1 MDRYRRRLEIV
12 PDTSKLK
19 LQHLFTTPTIE
30 HVWSDADQLNDDLR
44 AVILR
49 KEHESPGENRSN
61 VGGWHSVGNFDQ
73 WGGEPGQELIRRIGE
88 LVNTATG
95 RYYELYGGKEPIRW
109 RITTWANVSRRG
121 DYNRGHVHPGCTW
134 SGVYYVDA
142 GDAQANDKDSGLL
155 VLVHPV
161 GAATMTFFPGLT
173 PDYHAFKPISGL
185 MVAFPSY
192 LSHEVQPYRGDRP
205 RISIAF
211 NIKREPFDQEGTA

>member
-1 MDRYRRRLEIV
+1 MS
-12 PDTSKLK
+12 DTSSLN
-19 LQHLFTTPTIE
+19 LQHLFTTPIIE
-30 HVWSDADQLNDDLR
+30 HVWPEADGLNAQLREL
-44 AVILR
+44 ILA
-49 KEHESPGENRSN
+49 KERDSAGENRSN
-61 VGGWHSVGNFDQ
+61 VGGWHSVGDFDQ
-73 WGGEPGQELIRRIGE
+73 WGGAPGQTLIGRIGE
-88 LVNTATG
+88 LVNVATG
-95 RYYELYGGKEPIRW
+95 RYYKLYGGSEPIRW

-142 GDAQANDKDSGLL
+142 GDARVDDKDSGLL
-155 VLVHPV
+155 VLAHPV

-173 PDYHAFKPISGL
+173 PDYHAFRPVSGL

-211 NIKREPFDQEGTA
+211 NIKREPFEGNTAP